1 MKLLNCHIENF
12 GALSHFDFT
21 FDPALSRVYAPNG
34 GGKTTLAAFI
44 KAMFYG
50 LPADSSRSKFNER
63 RHYYP
68 FSGGKFGGNLTFEK
82 GGAEYRIERFFDRT
96 SGDDARLF
104 CNGLPCALPEG
115 GIGGHFL
122 GLDELS
128 FSRTLFITTERGE
141 LSATGGISARLAAL
155 SSQTEG
161 SGAQTAAA
169 SLERA
174 AKTLQSRGGRGRIAE
189 CDERAKKLRSE
200 IANLQ
205 TISEGLGEKYARS
218 SSLASRISSLE
229 SSLALSGGAAVAAAE
244 RRKIYQ
250 DLQADAARAS
260 ARAAQLAGEY
270 PAGFPVQDDVAIL
283 NSASSEGRKKN
294 DKRAMYAPAYIS
306 LALSLLLI
314 VAGCAL
320 LAFNTFIGI
329 AAASLG
335 VLFGIATAFVMFG
348 GKKGKKI
355 LSSRA
360 DEVLKKY
367 NLSGMD
373 YSSAAAKL
381 SRDIAEYAALKEQAD
396 LASSRAL
403 SYAQGSEI
411 TPTESPQGEQL
422 SALRRE
428 LASVD
433 RDISDDESVISVLP
447 QRQAELEA
455 ALAEAERLKNTYAD
469 YTAAAQL
476 IRQAEQT
483 MNASLVAPVAQAFQK
498 YSRLLQNA
506 LGDSVYVDKNFAVA
520 FEGGGELRPEGHMS
534 GGQRAIVSLCY
545 RLALADTLFGG
556 DSPFVILDDPFC
568 ELDGEHMARAA
579 SLLSELSRGR
589 QIIYFYCHPSRAV

>member
-1 MKLLNCHIENF
+1 MKLLSCHIENF
-12 GALSHFDFT
+12 GALSHFDFA

-34 GGKTTLAAFI
+34 GGKSTLAAFI

-104 CNGLPCALPEG
+104 RNGLPCALPEG
-115 GIGGHFL
+115 GIGVHFL

-128 FSRTLFITTERGE
+128 FSRTLFIMAERGE
-141 LSATGGISARLAAL
+141 LSATGGISARLASL

-189 CDERAKKLRSE
+189 CEERAKKLRSE

-270 PAGFPVQDDVAIL
+270 PAGFPVQDDVAAL
-283 NSASSEGRKKN
+283 NSASSAGNKNN

-360 DEVLKKY
+360 GEVLKKY

-411 TPTESPQGEQL
+411 TPAESPQGGQL

-433 RDISDDESVISVLP
+433 RDISDDESVISALP
-447 QRQAELEA
+447 QRQAELENC
-455 ALAEAERLKNTYAD
+455 LAEAERLKNTYAD

-545 RLALADTLFGG
+545 RLALADTLFS
-556 DSPFVILDDPFC
+556 DDCPFVILDDPFC

>member
-104 CNGLPCALPEG
+104 RNGLPCALPEG

-128 FSRTLFITTERGE
+128 FSRTLFLTTERGE

-189 CDERAKKLRSE
+189 CEERAKKLRSE

-250 DLQADAARAS
+250 DLQADA
-260 ARAAQLAGEY
+260 
-270 PAGFPVQDDVAIL
+270 
-283 NSASSEGRKKN
+283 
-294 DKRAMYAPAYIS
+294 
-306 LALSLLLI
+306 
-314 VAGCAL
+314 
-320 LAFNTFIGI
+320 
-329 AAASLG
+329 
-335 VLFGIATAFVMFG
+335 
-348 GKKGKKI
+348 
-355 LSSRA
+355 
-360 DEVLKKY
+360 
-367 NLSGMD
+367 
-373 YSSAAAKL
+373 
-381 SRDIAEYAALKEQAD
+381 
-396 LASSRAL
+396 
-403 SYAQGSEI
+403 
-411 TPTESPQGEQL
+411 
-422 SALRRE
+422 
-428 LASVD
+428 
-433 RDISDDESVISVLP
+433 
-447 QRQAELEA
+447 
-455 ALAEAERLKNTYAD
+455 
-469 YTAAAQL
+469 
-476 IRQAEQT
+476 
-483 MNASLVAPVAQAFQK
+483 
-498 YSRLLQNA
+498 
-506 LGDSVYVDKNFAVA
+506 
-520 FEGGGELRPEGHMS
+520 GGGGPP
-534 GGQRAIVSLCY
+534 A
-545 RLALADTLFGG
+545 
-556 DSPFVILDDPFC
+556 PPP
-568 ELDGEHMARAA
+568 ARG
-579 SLLSELSRGR
+579 S
-589 QIIYFYCHPSRAV
+589 